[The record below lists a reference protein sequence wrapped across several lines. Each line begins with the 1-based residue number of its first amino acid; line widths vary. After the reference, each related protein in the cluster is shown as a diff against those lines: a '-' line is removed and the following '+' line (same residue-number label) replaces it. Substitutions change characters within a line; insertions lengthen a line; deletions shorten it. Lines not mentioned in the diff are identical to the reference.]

1 MALHISLMLTL
12 LSADGSNVSVQEAKQ
27 ILQTELSKQRD
38 NWDEAIR
45 LFKYLHNS
53 RREELRKVE
62 ARDVTSILKLFPALE
77 HVVLVN
83 MLRTFSLS

>member
-1 MALHISLMLTL
+1 MTLHVSLMLTL

-27 ILQTELSKQRD
+27 ILQTELSKQGD
-38 NWDEAIR
+38 NWGEAIR

-53 RREELRKVE
+53 RREELPKVE

-77 HVVLVN
+77 HVILVN
-83 MLRTFSLS
+83 MLHSFSLS

>member
-1 MALHISLMLTL
+1 MTLHVSLMLTL

-38 NWDEAIR
+38 NWGEAIR

-77 HVVLVN
+77 HVILVN
-83 MLRTFSLS
+83 MLHAFSLS